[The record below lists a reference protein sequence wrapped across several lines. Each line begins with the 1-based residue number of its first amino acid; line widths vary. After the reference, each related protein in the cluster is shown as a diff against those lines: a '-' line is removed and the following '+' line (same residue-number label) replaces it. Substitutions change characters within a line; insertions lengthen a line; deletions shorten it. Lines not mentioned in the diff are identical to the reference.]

1 MRIKLLCVLSLV
13 FMMSLNGCQSP
24 SVAAYHRGNTAFK
37 DGDYTL
43 SFTNY
48 LYAAEQG
55 IVPAQY
61 AVAYQYYYGLGTP
74 SNYVDAAKWL
84 NKAAPHSLR
93 ARYALQKLK
102 AFGGT
107 EPWAYGLHWK

>member
-1 MRIKLLCVLSLV
+1 MTKLLYVISLV
-13 FMMSLNGCQSP
+13 LMMSVAGCQSP
-24 SVAAYHRGNTAFK
+24 SVAAYYRGNSAFK
-37 DGDYTL
+37 EGDYTL

-74 SNYVDAAKWL
+74 SNFVETAKWL

-93 ARYALQKLK
+93 ARYALQKFK
-102 AFGGT
+102 AHSGV
-107 EPWAYGLHWK
+107 EPWAYRLHWK